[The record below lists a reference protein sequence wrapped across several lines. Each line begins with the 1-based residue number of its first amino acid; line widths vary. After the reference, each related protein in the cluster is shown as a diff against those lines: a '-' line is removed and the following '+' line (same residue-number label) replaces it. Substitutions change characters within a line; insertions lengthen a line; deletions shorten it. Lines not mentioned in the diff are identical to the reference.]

1 MSRWSTSRRTA
12 LVFAGAIALGSRF
25 VATCTLALALPMP
38 HQIDTGCA
46 RSSRLKPASRALQRG
61 DGDAGSLVSEAVT
74 TRVEGSSLHVEIC
87 DDGVGGAQ
95 PEGSGLPGGS

>member
-1 MSRWSTSRRTA
+1 MRTVITPK
-12 LVFAGAIALGSRF
+12 L
-25 VATCTLALALPMP
+25 
-38 HQIDTGCA
+38 
-46 RSSRLKPASRALQRG
+46 ASRALQRG

-95 PEGSGLPGGS
+95 PEGSGLREIRDRLPLDGRLRIDSPAGGGTLVGSVIPLAADQRLPVASGP